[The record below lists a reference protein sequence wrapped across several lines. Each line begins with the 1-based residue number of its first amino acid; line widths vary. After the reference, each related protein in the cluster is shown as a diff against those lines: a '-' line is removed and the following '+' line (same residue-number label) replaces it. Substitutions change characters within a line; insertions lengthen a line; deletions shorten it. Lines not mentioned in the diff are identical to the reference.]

1 MKDKKNNVTNKEY
14 QFETINGYKFDKTN
28 NTVILTN
35 KQRLDALDMV
45 EILAE
50 DGVKIS
56 LDDMIIRTLTRCLG
70 DRFQGK
76 FTFGKSRS
84 SSANTEK
91 MNSLRN
97 AIELMVKDKSDI
109 MFNGRPAFIDS
120 NGIPKYV
127 DVTFVLKTPKGQ
139 DPIEFKNE
147 CKEQVIKLVNKAMT
161 ETKNVINQQ

>member
-1 MKDKKNNVTNKEY
+1 MKDNKNNVTNKEY
-14 QFETINGYKFDKTN
+14 QFETINSFKLDKTS

-35 KQRLDALDMV
+35 KQRMDALTMV
-45 EILAE
+45 DVMAE
-50 DGVKIS
+50 NNIDIS
-56 LDDMIIRTLTRCLG
+56 LDDMIIKTLSKALG

-76 FTFGKSRS
+76 FTYGKSRS
-84 SSANTEK
+84 SSANTKK
-91 MNSLRN
+91 MTTLRN
-97 AIELMVKDKSDI
+97 AIELMIKDKSDI

-147 CKEQVIKLVNKAMT
+147 CKEQVKNLLGKVRS
-161 ETKNVINQQ
+161 ETKNVLSQ